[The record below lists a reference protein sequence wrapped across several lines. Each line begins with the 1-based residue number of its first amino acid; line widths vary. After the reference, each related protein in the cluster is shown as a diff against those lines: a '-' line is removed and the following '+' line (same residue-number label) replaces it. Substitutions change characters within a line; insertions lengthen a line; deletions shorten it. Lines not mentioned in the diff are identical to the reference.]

1 MTPVPVKQWP
11 AQMRDALSALTPPAP
26 HYDLSSAGRPRAA
39 NIMGAMAH
47 HPSLARAFFTIQG
60 HLMRATTL
68 TERHRELVVL
78 RIAALRHCAYVW
90 SQHLFV
96 AADAG
101 LSETEIAWV
110 AWGPAAPVWNGA
122 DAQVLRA
129 VDELDRDGVIGDDT
143 WSQLS
148 NHLAPQQI
156 LDLIFTAGSWAMLA
170 WMVASLG
177 VELDDDLRDAI
188 NAHDAT
194 LQNAVVR

>member
-1 MTPVPVKQWP
+1 
-11 AQMRDALSALTPPAP
+11 L
-26 HYDLSSAGRPRAA
+26 
-39 NIMGAMAH
+39 
-47 HPSLARAFFTIQG
+47 
-60 HLMRATTL
+60 
-68 TERHRELVVL
+68 
-78 RIAALRHCAYVW
+78 

-110 AWGPAAPVWNGA
+110 AWGPDAPIWNSA

-148 NHLAPQQI
+148 NHLDPQQI

-177 VELDDDLRDAI
+177 VELDDDLRDAL
-188 NAHDAT
+188 NAHDAI
-194 LQNAVVR
+194 LQNAVVD